1 MKRGLLK
8 IARVGFF
15 VISQCVLNRQ
25 VSRSS
30 CEGVDYKMF
39 SLKR

>member
-15 VISQCVLNRQ
+15 VISLVCAQPASVQ
-25 VSRSS
+25 MV
-30 CEGVDYKMF
+30 V
-39 SLKR
+39 